1 MARLVTFNNSR
12 TDIVTLA
19 RCSWAGTDPLYRSYH
34 DEEWGVPVH
43 DDRTLFE
50 FLLLEGAQAG
60 LSWIVILRKREHYR
74 QAFDGF
80 DAERIARYSE
90 RKVRS
95 LLKDPGIVRNELK
108 VRGAI
113 RNAQAALKLRDGF
126 GSLDAYFWRFVDG
139 QPIVNRWRS
148 KQEVPSRTVRS
159 DALSEDLK
167 KSGFTFVGSTI
178 CYAFMQAVGMV
189 NDHTRGCFKYGK

>member
-1 MARLVTFNNSR
+1 MT
-12 TDIVTLA
+12 IA
-19 RCSWAGTDPLYRSYH
+19 RCSWAGSDPLYRRYH

-43 DDRTLFE
+43 EDRTLFE

-80 DAERIARYSE
+80 DFERIARYPE

-113 RNAQAALKLRDGF
+113 RNAQAELKLRDAF

-139 QPIVNRWRS
+139 KPIVNRWRS
-148 KQEVPSRTVRS
+148 KQEVPSRTHRS

-189 NDHTRGCFKYGK
+189 NDHTRSCFKYGK